1 MPPNIDHGKTRKET
15 WSVDALG
22 NRSETGF
29 IRVLKRLVVLV
40 LVSFVLLQLVATFA
54 YVTGVPREDQ
64 GNIAVAKAQIRQ
76 FNIAL
81 IAYNKKFGA
90 LPASLDGL
98 LHPPSGDPIMIAKE
112 VPLDPWGNPY
122 QYLLVGSEEFVILS
136 LGADGAPGG
145 EDVDADI
152 KSDELGNEHEKS
164 SGTLKKLNESLPTDR
179 TQRCV

>member
-1 MPPNIDHGKTRKET
+1 MCN
-15 WSVDALG
+15 VDALD

-40 LVSFVLLQLVATFA
+40 VVSFVLLQLVAAFA

-81 IAYNKKFGA
+81 TAYNKKFGA
-90 LPASLDGL
+90 LPASLDSL

-122 QYLLVGSEEFVILS
+122 QYSLAGPDGIVVTS

-145 EDVDADI
+145 KGEDSDI
-152 KSDELGNEHEKS
+152 RSDELTNE
-164 SGTLKKLNESLPTDR
+164 TAR
-179 TQRCV
+179 